1 MRLVCLT
8 ALSGMVYLAMASI
21 TVLDRSDVKQWL
33 NDSGLYANNTLVS
46 SIFAPKPSSGQIGD
60 MSTIE
65 ESFIPSEAIAN
76 AATRTFTTPYL
87 KTSFEHVINKSYDWI
102 EGQGTEFTFSVP
114 IQTKR
119 EVFIGEL
126 VKEVEPRITALPL
139 CTLQSRTI
147 CRPDIPISEFARQ
160 VVTDSISQSDFL
172 QTPIT
177 QASFSAAT
185 SGQEIQTLSRLPQ
198 LRSLIST
205 LLWIFPIVFIL
216 SLGAIWL
223 LAPHDNKL
231 RAFIK
236 LSRGAFSSMLLAT
249 ILSVAVIVIERV
261 YGFPLETIMP
271 PVGELGPIFAAF
283 ITQLILG
290 MAWALLLFAGVVL
303 VLSTLSWIV
312 LAQIKKHLSSRLPV
326 SPLPPPSPIPPSSL
340 L

>member
-8 ALSGMVYLAMASI
+8 ALSGMVYLAMLS
-21 TVLDRSDVKQWL
+21 TTLLDRTDVKQWL
-33 NDSGLYANNTLVS
+33 SGSGLYANNTLVS
-46 SIFAPKPSSGQIGD
+46 SIFAPQPSSGQIGD
-60 MSTIE
+60 MSTVE
-65 ESFIPSEAIAN
+65 ESLIPSEAIAN
-76 AATRTFTTPYL
+76 AAARTFTTPYL
-87 KTSFEHVINKSYDWI
+87 KTSFEHVIDKSYDWI
-102 EGQGTEFTFSVP
+102 EGQVTAFTFSVP
-114 IQTKR
+114 VQTKR

-126 VKEVEPRITALPL
+126 VKKVEPRITTLPL
-139 CTLQSRTI
+139 CNLQARTI
-147 CRPDIPISEFARQ
+147 CRPDIPVSEFARQ

-185 SGQEIQTLSRLPQ
+185 SSQEIETLSRLPQ
-198 LRSLIST
+198 LRSIIAT
-205 LLWIFPIVFIL
+205 LLWVFPIVFIL

-249 ILSVAVIVIERV
+249 ILSVAVIIIERV

-283 ITQLILG
+283 ITQLVLG

-312 LAQIKKHLSSRLPV
+312 LAQIKKYLSSRLPV
-326 SPLPPPSPIPPSSL
+326 SPLPPPSPTLPPSVV
-340 L
+340 